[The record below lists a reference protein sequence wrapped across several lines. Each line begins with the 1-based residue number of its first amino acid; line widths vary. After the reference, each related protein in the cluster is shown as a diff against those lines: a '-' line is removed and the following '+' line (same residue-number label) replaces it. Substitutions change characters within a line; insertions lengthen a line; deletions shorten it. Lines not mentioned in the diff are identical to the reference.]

1 MAKLSPFEVPADVSM
16 VQTFTTCASQDLQQN
31 KKKKI
36 KKTEQ
41 INKQKIQTNLCDL
54 RKRYGLSSAQKVFS

>member
-31 KKKKI
+31 KKQNKENG
-36 KKTEQ
+36 T
-41 INKQKIQTNLCDL
+41 NKQTKIQTNLCDL